1 MKTRVLHI
9 LILTIILA
17 FSIFLPEARGEVYR
31 ETRPPV
37 AQPMVRQG
45 DLVIGMAEALNLGTF
60 ENETEAEKKLVD
72 VNVTPKEGWKLDY
85 PVSPSV
91 IGELRESIIRSIRE
105 NRLPLSEDEA
115 LSAFDVLIAE
125 FGLPVWKDTE
135 ENYAMS
141 QPTIEDDQYVDSNE
155 IDGYYSKYG
164 PPLVTYY
171 SPPWKYYDDYTW
183 IHYPFWYGRFRFS
196 GFFLLHD
203 HHPSFSI
210 IFTHRHFRRR
220 PFKVIHR
227 PGIGIHFRHS
237 TKFGIKRHNNPQRKT
252 LRFGIHN
259 QLLRQRLH
267 RRRLG
272 SGRVDRLQLFVPGR
286 NHITINK
293 PTGRITNL
301 NRGQTIL
308 KRQRSRSNRT
318 EINTQR
324 SGSSSTERLNSRS
337 SSGRD
342 QSRGRKARRGPGRGR
357 CGRRC

>member
-85 PVSPSV
+85 PVSPSI

-210 IFTHRHFRRR
+210 IFTHRHFRKR
-220 PFKVIHR
+220 PFKIIHRHR
-227 PGIGIHFRHS
+227 PGIGVHFRHS
-237 TKFGIKRHNNPQRKT
+237 TKFGIKRHNQP
-252 LRFGIHN
+252 
-259 QLLRQRLH
+259 RQRLH
-267 RRRLG
+267 QRRLG
-272 SGRVDRLQLFVPGR
+272 LGRVDRRQKLFVPGR
-286 NHITINK
+286 NRITINK
-293 PTGRITNL
+293 PIGRITNL
-301 NRGQTIL
+301 HRGQAIL
-308 KRQRSRSNRT
+308 KRQRSRSSRT
-318 EINTQR
+318 EMNTQR
-324 SGSSSTERLNSRS
+324 SGSGSIERLNSRS

>member
-1 MKTRVLHI
+1 
-9 LILTIILA
+9 
-17 FSIFLPEARGEVYR
+17 
-31 ETRPPV
+31 
-37 AQPMVRQG
+37 MVRQG
-45 DLVIGMAEALNLGTF
+45 DLVIGMAEALNLGAF
-60 ENETEAEKKLVD
+60 ENETEAEKKLEG
-72 VNVTPKEGWKLDY
+72 VNVTPKEGWNLDY

-91 IGELRESIIRSIRE
+91 LGELRESIIRTISE
-105 NRLPLSEDEA
+105 YRLALSEDEA

-135 ENYAMS
+135 ENYATS

-171 SPPWKYYDDYTW
+171 SPPWKYYPYYSW

-196 GFFLLHD
+196 GFFLLND

-210 IFTHRHFRRR
+210 IFTHRHFHRR
-220 PFKVIHR
+220 PIRAIPRHR
-227 PGIGIHFRHS
+227 TGIHFRHS
-237 TKFGIKRHNNPQRKT
+237 AKFGIKRHIQP
-252 LRFGIHN
+252 
-259 QLLRQRLH
+259 RQRLH

-272 SGRVDRLQLFVPGR
+272 SVRADRLRRFVPGR

-301 NRGQTIL
+301 RRGQAIL
-308 KRQRSRSNRT
+308 KRQRSRSTREEIST
-318 EINTQR
+318 ER
-324 SGSSSTERLNSRS
+324 SGPSSTERLNSRRS
-337 SSGRD
+337 SRRD
-342 QSRGRKARRGPGRGR
+342 QSRVRRARRGPGRGR